1 MRFRDLLDAN
11 ETQAPEQKTPVVY
24 YLMVGPATVKIGT
37 SADLIRRIATLRT
50 DMQYIVAVEPG
61 SYELERQRH
70 REFRAERINRR
81 EDFRLTERLRSHIEH
96 LQANTYSDEMI
107 AMHQDLA
114 TRQRARR

>member
-37 SADLIRRIATLRT
+37 STDLIRRIATLRT
-50 DMQYIVAVEPG
+50 DMQYIVAVE
-61 SYELERQRH
+61 RQRH
-70 REFRAERINRR
+70 REFRTERITRR

-96 LQANTYSDEMI
+96 LQTNTYSDEMI
-107 AMHQDLA
+107 AMYQERA